1 MAVAAP
7 SLKVERAIHR
17 EGHRYVIGCDEVG
30 RGALA
35 GPVAVG
41 VAVVEVGV
49 RAFPPGL
56 RDSKML
62 SEKRREELAP
72 RARKWARHCAVGL
85 TEAWEVDEL
94 GLSIGLGLAGRRA
107 LDQVPDEILDDAV
120 ILLDGSW
127 DWLNPMLDAPRAVRT
142 RIKADRDCAS
152 VSAASV
158 IAKVHRD
165 RIMID
170 ADLELPGYGWPGNK
184 GYASTGHFAALA
196 ELGPSRLHRRTW
208 LRPPELDLQLDGLE
222 GLEGPVVPEGAG
234 PEELL
239 EPASF
244 DPDSTE
250 PVDGELEVRTG

>member
-1 MAVAAP
+1 
-7 SLKVERAIHR
+7 
-17 EGHRYVIGCDEVG
+17 
-30 RGALA
+30 
-35 GPVAVG
+35 
-41 VAVVEVGV
+41 
-49 RAFPPGL
+49 
-56 RDSKML
+56 
-62 SEKRREELAP
+62 
-72 RARKWARHCAVGL
+72 
-85 TEAWEVDEL
+85 
-94 GLSIGLGLAGRRA
+94 
-107 LDQVPDEILDDAV
+107 V